1 MAGFAEGNTAE
12 MPGPLFLPE
21 GHIGG
26 TGGSTLALAEYLG
39 KVMDQPPG
47 LFSMNF
53 P

>member
-1 MAGFAEGNTAE
+1 

-26 TGGSTLALAEYLG
+26 TDGSTLALAEYLG

-53 P
+53 PLKNKESIA